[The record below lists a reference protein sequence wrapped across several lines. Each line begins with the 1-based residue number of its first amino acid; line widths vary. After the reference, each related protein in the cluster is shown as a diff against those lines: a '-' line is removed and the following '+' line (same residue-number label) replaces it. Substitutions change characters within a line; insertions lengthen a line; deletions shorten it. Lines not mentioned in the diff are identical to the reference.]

1 MAKYRYRI
9 EGGRYGG
16 ELVVGETNPGF
27 ALHYGELDD
36 QEELIEAVLDA
47 DGSSWNN
54 EEVPED
60 ALIDPNQPP
69 GPGVDED
76 FNMWEND
83 ELEHCN
89 GPYSD
94 GGFTVYEVP
103 ADGSDDYDYNTEVWE
118 GDAIQVYSRE
128 GAYFS
133 NEKPEE
139 NIEDYIPVLA
149 FHSSEKGSFSVW
161 FVDTDEPFDEFKL
174 GFGVVETN
182 VCELVD
188 RVYYDKVELDA
199 NYDYNDTTGKSYH
212 ADVGW
217 LNKKWRDPYD
227 QYEEVES
234 EYWDDFDDNVE
245 YEREN
250 R

>member
-47 DGSSWNN
+47 DGIGWNN

-69 GPGVDED
+69 GPGVDEY

-94 GGFTVYEVP
+94 GGFYAYEVP
-103 ADGSDDYDYNTEVWE
+103 ADGSDDYDYNKEVWE

-128 GAYFS
+128 GAYFG

-139 NIEDYIPVLA
+139 NIDEYIPVLA

-161 FVDTDEPFDEFKL
+161 FVDTARIEIRVLHPLRSNPFRKTCQM
-174 GFGVVETN
+174 VP
-182 VCELVD
+182 
-188 RVYYDKVELDA
+188 R
-199 NYDYNDTTGKSYH
+199 
-212 ADVGW
+212 
-217 LNKKWRDPYD
+217 LNHQNSKIWCCHIL
-227 QYEEVES
+227 QQ
-234 EYWDDFDDNVE
+234 F
-245 YEREN
+245 
-250 R
+250 

>member
-47 DGSSWNN
+47 DGSGWNN

-69 GPGVDED
+69 GPGVDEY

-94 GGFTVYEVP
+94 GGFTAYEVP
-103 ADGSDDYDYNTEVWE
+103 ADGSDDYDYDKEVWE

-128 GAYFS
+128 GAYFG

-139 NIEDYIPVLA
+139 NIDEYIPVLA

-182 VCELVD
+182 VCELVE
-188 RVYYDKVELDA
+188 RVYYDKVELDV

-227 QYEEVES
+227 QYDEVES